1 MFRNY
6 FAIPTWLAVMLVGTI
21 LLTVTVLAVLGFFT
35 AGAVL
40 AAARQPFNP
49 LETAAEQ
56 VAGTALPPLA
66 QEGIVPLATL
76 PPNMPTPPPPPP
88 PAPSTTAAPISSSWA
103 STAGRVNPSS
113 RAPTP

>member
-56 VAGTALPPLA
+56 VAGTALG
-66 QEGIVPLATL
+66 QGH
-76 PPNMPTPPPPPP
+76 N
-88 PAPSTTAAPISSSWA
+88 PAP
-103 STAGRVNPSS
+103 GL
-113 RAPTP
+113 RAWPR